1 MWSRRNTAG
10 MVLQPQRGRLH
21 AAQTRGSVQSDDPQ
35 QWPQGDHWQPYS
47 SAQWR
52 PERDHHKDRSL
63 VFIEIFDF
71 IFFSVAGLVE
81 TCLFVWGSAGTG
93 KTLIL
98 MEALKIK
105 MSKLLSLGRRVRI
118 LATTYY
124 DNTSELRKKFVD
136 NYLVN
141 MKNIEV
147 MDLQKLCCDLNVD
160 YDYYTPRETVNRVIR
175 SLSDSS
181 DHVTII
187 LMDEVWPC
195 NHGQP
200 TSDWRDLEVRE
211 NVIWLL
217 GLSPKA
223 PSASSTEVLPPENS
237 FVLTRH
243 LVHKHRNCP
252 QIRNFIKTIN
262 TKLFIWNIYLILV
275 L

>member
-1 MWSRRNTAG
+1 M
-10 MVLQPQRGRLH
+10 
-21 AAQTRGSVQSDDPQ
+21 
-35 QWPQGDHWQPYS
+35 
-47 SAQWR
+47 
-52 PERDHHKDRSL
+52 
-63 VFIEIFDF
+63 
-71 IFFSVAGLVE
+71 
-81 TCLFVWGSAGTG
+81 WGSAGTG

-118 LATTYY
+118 LATTY
-124 DNTSELRKKFVD
+124 DSHTELRKKFVEK
-136 NYLVN
+136 YLVN
-141 MKNIEV
+141 MKDVEV
-147 MDLQKLCCDLNVD
+147 MSLEKLCRDINVE
-160 YDYYTPRETVNRVIR
+160 YDRYTPSETVNRVIR

-195 NHGQP
+195 WFEQP
-200 TSDWRDLEVRE
+200 TPDWRDLEVRE

-217 GLSPKA
+217 GLSPKGLDA
-223 PSASSTEVLPPENS
+223 TSTEVLPPENS

-262 TKLFIWNIYLILV
+262 TKLFI
-275 L
+275 

>member
-1 MWSRRNTAG
+1 M
-10 MVLQPQRGRLH
+10 
-21 AAQTRGSVQSDDPQ
+21 
-35 QWPQGDHWQPYS
+35 
-47 SAQWR
+47 
-52 PERDHHKDRSL
+52 
-63 VFIEIFDF
+63 
-71 IFFSVAGLVE
+71 
-81 TCLFVWGSAGTG
+81 WGSAGTG

-118 LATTYY
+118 LATTYHE
-124 DNTSELRKKFVD
+124 DDTELQKKFVEK
-136 NYLVN
+136 YLVN
-141 MKNIEV
+141 MKDVEV
-147 MDLQKLCCDLNVD
+147 MYLKKLCRDLNVE
-160 YDYYTPRETVNRVIR
+160 YDYNTPRETVNRVIR

-195 NHGQP
+195 RSEQP
-200 TSDWRDLEVRE
+200 TPDWRDLEVRE

-217 GLSPKA
+217 GLSPRA
-223 PSASSTEVLPPENS
+223 IPLPIPLSASSTKVLPPENS

-262 TKLFIWNIYLILV
+262 TKLFI
-275 L
+275 